1 MAARDLMESLADA
14 GTLLGHLAALS
25 LVSVGG
31 AHAVFPDIF
40 RLVVTERGWMTGTEF
55 ATLVALS
62 QAAPGPNVLVMA
74 LIGQRV
80 GGVGL
85 GVAALVAFCL
95 PCSVIAWLVARA
107 HFRAAGSRWARAM
120 RTGFAP
126 VTVGVVLAS
135 GFVLATG
142 AAHDWRIYLVAMAS
156 TVLASVTRLHPLW
169 LIVAG
174 AVVGALV

>member
-1 MAARDLMESLADA
+1 MESFADA
-14 GTLLGHLAALS
+14 GTLLAHLALLS

-62 QAAPGPNVLVMA
+62 QAAPGPNVLVIA

-80 GGVGL
+80 GGAAL

-95 PCSVIAWLVARA
+95 PSSVIAWFAARA
-107 HFRAAGSRWARAM
+107 HFRGAGTRLTRAI
-120 RTGFAP
+120 RNGFAP
-126 VTVGVVLAS
+126 VTVGLVLAS
-135 GFVLATG
+135 GFILATG
-142 AAHDWRIYLVAMAS
+142 SAGQRWMYAMAIAS
-156 TVLASVTRLHPLW
+156 TVLASTTRLHPLW

-174 AVVGALV
+174 ALVGALA

>member
-1 MAARDLMESLADA
+1 MPALADA
-14 GTLLGHLAALS
+14 GTLLAHLAALS

-31 AHAVFPDIF
+31 AHAVFPDVF

-80 GGVGL
+80 GGVAL
-85 GVAALVAFCL
+85 GVAALAAFVL
-95 PCSVIAWLVARA
+95 PSSVIAWLAARA
-107 HFRAAGSRWARAM
+107 HLKGSGTRLGRAIRD
-120 RTGFAP
+120 GFAP

-135 GFVLATG
+135 GLILAVG
-142 AAHDWRIYLVAMAS
+142 AGDEAWIYAIAMAS
-156 TVLASVTRLHPLW
+156 TVLASTTRLHPLW

-174 AVVGALV
+174 ALVGALA

>member
-1 MAARDLMESLADA
+1 METLESG
-14 GTLLGHLAALS
+14 GTLLGHLALLS

-31 AHAVFPDIF
+31 AHAVFPDVF

-80 GGVGL
+80 AGVAL

-95 PCSVIAWLVARA
+95 PSSVIAWLAARA
-107 HFRAAGSRWARAM
+107 HLRTAGTRFARAL
-120 RTGFAP
+120 RNGFAP
-126 VTVGVVLAS
+126 VTVGLVLAS
-135 GFVLATG
+135 GFILATG
-142 AAHDWRIYLVAMAS
+142 AGERWWIYALAMAS
-156 TVLASVTRLHPLW
+156 TVLASATRLHPLW

-174 AVVGALV
+174 ALVGALA

>member
-1 MAARDLMESLADA
+1 MESLADA
-14 GTLLGHLAALS
+14 GRLLAHLALLS

-31 AHAVFPDIF
+31 AHAVFPDVF

-62 QAAPGPNVLVMA
+62 QAAPGPNVLVIA

-80 GGVGL
+80 GGAAL

-95 PCSVIAWLVARA
+95 PSSIIAWFAARA
-107 HFRAAGSRWARAM
+107 HFRGAGTRLTRAI
-120 RTGFAP
+120 RNGFAP
-126 VTVGVVLAS
+126 VTVGLVLAS
-135 GFVLATG
+135 GFILATG
-142 AAHDWRIYLVAMAS
+142 TAGHGWMYAMAMVS
-156 TVLASVTRLHPLW
+156 TVLASATRLHPLW

-174 AVVGALV
+174 AVVGALA

>member
-1 MAARDLMESLADA
+1 MDSLADA
-14 GTLLGHLAALS
+14 GTLLAHLAVLS

-40 RLVVTERGWMTGTEF
+40 RLVVTERGWMTGSEF

-62 QAAPGPNVLVMA
+62 QAAPGPNVLVIA

-80 GGVGL
+80 GGAAL
-85 GVAALVAFCL
+85 GVTALVAFCL
-95 PCSVIAWLVARA
+95 PSSVIAWFAARA
-107 HFRAAGSRWARAM
+107 HFRAAGTRLTRAI
-120 RTGFAP
+120 RNGFAP
-126 VTVGVVLAS
+126 VTVGIVLAS
-135 GFVLATG
+135 GFILATG
-142 AAHDWRIYLVAMAS
+142 AGPHGWIYLVAIVS

-174 AVVGALV
+174 AVVGALA

>member
-1 MAARDLMESLADA
+1 MDPLATA
-14 GTLLGHLAALS
+14 GTLLAHLALLS
-25 LVSVGG
+25 FVSVGG
-31 AHAVFPDIF
+31 AQTVFPDIF

-62 QAAPGPNVLVMA
+62 QAAPGPNVLVIA

-80 GGVGL
+80 GGVAL

-95 PCSVIAWLVARA
+95 PSSVIAWLVARA
-107 HFRAAGSRWARAM
+107 HLKGARARWARAL
-120 RTGFAP
+120 RNGFAP
-126 VTVGVVLAS
+126 VTVG
-135 GFVLATG
+135 FVLAGGFILATG
-142 AAHDWRIYLVAMAS
+142 SAGHWWSYAIAMLS

-174 AVVGALV
+174 ALIGALA

>member
-1 MAARDLMESLADA
+1 MTETLADA
-14 GTLLGHLAALS
+14 ATLLGHLAALS
-25 LVSVGG
+25 FVSVGG
-31 AHAVFPDIF
+31 AHAVFPDVF

-62 QAAPGPNVLVMA
+62 QAAPGPNVLVIA

-80 GGVGL
+80 GGIAL

-95 PCSVIAWLVARA
+95 PSSVIAWLVARA
-107 HFRAAGSRWARAM
+107 HFQAAGARWARAV

-142 AAHDWRIYLVAMAS
+142 AASDWRIYLVAIVS
-156 TVLASVTRLHPLW
+156 TVLASATRVHPLW
-169 LIVAG
+169 LIAAG
-174 AVVGALV
+174 AAVGALA

>member
-1 MAARDLMESLADA
+1 MEQLAAA
-14 GTLLGHLAALS
+14 GTLLAHLALLS

-31 AHAVFPDIF
+31 AHAVFPDVF

-80 GGVGL
+80 GGAAL

-95 PCSVIAWLVARA
+95 PSSVVAWFAARA
-107 HFRAAGSRWARAM
+107 HLRAAGTRWARAI
-120 RTGFAP
+120 RSGFAP
-126 VTVGVVLAS
+126 VTVGLVLAS
-135 GFVLATG
+135 GFILATG
-142 AAHDWRIYLVAMAS
+142 AAAHWGIYAIAMVS
-156 TVLASVTRLHPLW
+156 TVLASITRLHPLW

-174 AVVGALV
+174 AVVGALA

>member
-1 MAARDLMESLADA
+1 MESLADA
-14 GTLLGHLAALS
+14 GTLLAHLALLS

-62 QAAPGPNVLVMA
+62 QAAPGPNVLVIA

-80 GGVGL
+80 GGAAL
-85 GVAALVAFCL
+85 GVAALVAFCF
-95 PCSVIAWLVARA
+95 PSSVIAWFAARA
-107 HFRAAGSRWARAM
+107 HFRAAGTRLTRAI
-120 RTGFAP
+120 RNGFAP

-135 GFVLATG
+135 GFILATG
-142 AAHDWRIYLVAMAS
+142 AGPQGWIYTIAIVS
-156 TVLASVTRLHPLW
+156 TVLASVTRLHPSW

-174 AVVGALV
+174 AVVGALA

>member
-1 MAARDLMESLADA
+1 MGSLADA
-14 GTLLGHLAALS
+14 GTLLAHLALLS

-62 QAAPGPNVLVMA
+62 QAAPGPNVLVIA

-80 GGVGL
+80 GGAAL

-95 PCSVIAWLVARA
+95 PSSVIAWFAARA
-107 HFRAAGSRWARAM
+107 HFRGAGTRWTRAI
-120 RTGFAP
+120 RNGFAP
-126 VTVGVVLAS
+126 VTVGLVLAS
-135 GFVLATG
+135 GFILATG
-142 AAHDWRIYLVAMAS
+142 SAGHWWMYAMAMAS
-156 TVLASVTRLHPLW
+156 TVLASATRLHPLW

-174 AVVGALV
+174 ALVGALA

>member
-1 MAARDLMESLADA
+1 MATGALMESLADA
-14 GTLLGHLAALS
+14 ATLLGHLALLS

-31 AHAVFPDIF
+31 AHAVFPDVF

-80 GGVGL
+80 GGIAL
-85 GVAALVAFCL
+85 GVAALVAFVL
-95 PCSVIAWLVARA
+95 PSSVIAWLAARA
-107 HFRAAGSRWARAM
+107 HLRAAGSRWARAV

-126 VTVGVVLAS
+126 VTVGLVLAS
-135 GFVLATG
+135 GFILATG
-142 AAHDWRIYLVAMAS
+142 AASDWRIYLVAMAS
-156 TVLASVTRLHPLW
+156 TVLASATRVHPLW

-174 AVVGALV
+174 AVVGALA

>member
-1 MAARDLMESLADA
+1 MESLADA
-14 GTLLGHLAALS
+14 GTLLAHLALLS

-31 AHAVFPDIF
+31 AHAVFPDVF

-62 QAAPGPNVLVMA
+62 QAAPGPNVLVIA

-80 GGVGL
+80 GGAAL

-95 PCSVIAWLVARA
+95 PSSVIAWFAARA
-107 HFRAAGSRWARAM
+107 HFRGAGTRLTRAI
-120 RTGFAP
+120 RNGFAP
-126 VTVGVVLAS
+126 VTVGLVLAS
-135 GFVLATG
+135 GFILATG
-142 AAHDWRIYLVAMAS
+142 SAGQWWIYAMAIAS
-156 TVLASVTRLHPLW
+156 TVLASATRLHPLW

-174 AVVGALV
+174 ALVGALA

>member
-1 MAARDLMESLADA
+1 MESLADA
-14 GTLLGHLAALS
+14 RTLLAHLALLS

-40 RLVVTERGWMTGTEF
+40 QLVVTERGWMTGTEF

-62 QAAPGPNVLVMA
+62 QAAPGPNVLVIA

-80 GGVGL
+80 GGVAL

-95 PCSVIAWLVARA
+95 PSSVIAWYAARA
-107 HFRAAGSRWARAM
+107 HFRAAGTRLTRAV
-120 RTGFAP
+120 RNGFAP

-135 GFVLATG
+135 GFILATG
-142 AAHDWRIYLVAMAS
+142 GAGHWWMYAIAMAS
-156 TVLASVTRLHPLW
+156 TVLASATRLHPLW

-174 AVVGALV
+174 AVVGALA

>member
-1 MAARDLMESLADA
+1 MDSLADA
-14 GTLLGHLAALS
+14 AILLGHLAGLS
-25 LVSVGG
+25 FVSVGG
-31 AHAVFPDIF
+31 AHAVFPDVF

-80 GGVGL
+80 GGVAL

-95 PCSVIAWLVARA
+95 PSSVIAWLVARA
-107 HFRAAGSRWARAM
+107 HFRAEGARWARAM

-135 GFVLATG
+135 GFVLAAG
-142 AAHDWRIYLVAMAS
+142 AATSAWIFAAVMVS
-156 TVLASVTRLHPLW
+156 TVLASATRVHPLW
-169 LIVAG
+169 LIA
-174 AVVGALV
+174 VGALVGALA

>member
-1 MAARDLMESLADA
+1 MESLADA
-14 GTLLGHLAALS
+14 GRLLAHLALLS

-31 AHAVFPDIF
+31 AHAVFPDVF

-62 QAAPGPNVLVMA
+62 QAAPGPNVLVIA

-80 GGVGL
+80 GGAAL

-95 PCSVIAWLVARA
+95 PSSIIAWFAARA
-107 HFRAAGSRWARAM
+107 HFRGAGTRLTRAI
-120 RTGFAP
+120 RNGFAP
-126 VTVGVVLAS
+126 VTVGLVLAS
-135 GFVLATG
+135 GFILATG
-142 AAHDWRIYLVAMAS
+142 TAGHWWMYAMAMVS
-156 TVLASVTRLHPLW
+156 TVLASATRLHPLW

-174 AVVGALV
+174 AVVGALA

>member
-1 MAARDLMESLADA
+1 MTSLADA
-14 GTLLGHLAALS
+14 GTLLAHLALLS

-40 RLVVTERGWMTGTEF
+40 RLVVTERGWMTGSEF

-80 GGVGL
+80 GGVAL
-85 GVAALVAFCL
+85 GIAALVAFCL
-95 PCSVIAWLVARA
+95 PSSIIAWFVART
-107 HFRAAGSRWARAM
+107 HYRAAGARWARAL
-120 RTGFAP
+120 RNGFAP
-126 VTVGVVLAS
+126 VTVGLVLAS
-135 GFVLATG
+135 GFILATG
-142 AAHDWRIYLVAMAS
+142 AATRWWLYAVAMVA
-156 TVLASVTRLHPLW
+156 TVLASATRLHPLW

-174 AVVGALV
+174 ALIGALA

>member
-1 MAARDLMESLADA
+1 MASLADA
-14 GTLLGHLAALS
+14 GTLLGHLALLS

-40 RLVVTERGWMTGTEF
+40 RLVVTERGWMTGNEF

-80 GGVGL
+80 GGIAL

-95 PCSVIAWLVARA
+95 PSSVIAWLVARA
-107 HFRAAGSRWARAM
+107 HFRAAGARWARAL
-120 RTGFAP
+120 RNGFAP
-126 VTVGVVLAS
+126 VTVGLVLAS
-135 GFVLATG
+135 GFILATG
-142 AAHDWRIYLVAMAS
+142 AATRWSLYAVAMAA

-174 AVVGALV
+174 ALVGALA

>member
-1 MAARDLMESLADA
+1 MEAIEAA
-14 GTLLGHLAALS
+14 GTLLAHLAVLS

-31 AHAVFPDIF
+31 AHAVFPDVF

-80 GGVGL
+80 GGAAL
-85 GVAALVAFCL
+85 GVAALVAFCF
-95 PCSVIAWLVARA
+95 PSSVIAWLAARA
-107 HFRAAGSRWARAM
+107 HFRTAGTRWARAL
-120 RTGFAP
+120 RNGFAP
-126 VTVGVVLAS
+126 VTVGLVLAS
-135 GFVLATG
+135 GFILATG
-142 AAHDWRIYLVAMAS
+142 AAGGWWVYAIAIVS
-156 TVLASVTRLHPLW
+156 TVLASTTGIHPLW

-174 AVVGALV
+174 ALIGALA